1 MAETKKYEVK
11 ILNAVGSCDS
21 NIFRKMASKGDI
33 NAIKISELL
42 NAEVSITGYAKCQI
56 TTDEKDFCINY
67 FATEEYGIISSGS
80 EIFYESVVDYFDDVE
95 TVVISEIKTK
105 KGKTYK
111 AIPVFTKKENKEE
124 TEN

>member
-33 NAIKISELL
+33 NAVKISELL
-42 NAEVSITGYAKCQI
+42 NAEVEITGYAKCQI
-56 TTDEKDFCINY
+56 TTDEKDFIINY

-95 TVVISEIKTK
+95 TVEISEIKTK

-111 AIPVFTKKENKEE
+111 AIPVFAKKENKEE